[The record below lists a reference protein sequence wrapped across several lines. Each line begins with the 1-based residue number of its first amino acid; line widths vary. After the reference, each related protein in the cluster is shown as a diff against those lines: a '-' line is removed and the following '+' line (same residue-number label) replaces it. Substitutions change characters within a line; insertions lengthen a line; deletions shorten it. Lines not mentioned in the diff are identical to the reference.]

1 MKSFLEWF
9 RASTKV
15 KRWIFL
21 IILGVALTCYAFSK
35 ILVTEEIEI
44 SELIQIIV
52 LFVTGFLMIS
62 ISVVFIQKRT
72 LEIFIEANDSSTEKG
87 KKAKVNIKSL
97 IFNKKVYEEGPKI
110 VVIGGG
116 QGLNTVIEGLKK
128 YTNNITAI
136 VTMSDYGNVP
146 TESRKALDSLP
157 LKDIKD
163 SIVALSDR
171 EKLMKQLLSL
181 NFKNERLKGLNFGD
195 IYLTAMNEI
204 YGNISEAIQKST
216 EVLNIT
222 GRVIPVTL
230 DEITICA
237 ELTDGTTVKQKN
249 KIPEVVSERVEVI
262 NRIYISPS
270 NCRPAPGVL
279 EAIEEA
285 EAIIIG
291 PGSLYTNVLPNL
303 LVKNVSKA
311 IKESKAIKLYI
322 SNIMTEPGQT
332 DNYSISEHIKAI
344 IDHVGNDL
352 FDICLADTGEVMPE
366 FVRRYNMEGSELV
379 EQDFGK
385 VNSFGIKVIQRNMS
399 CIREDKI
406 RHNPDIIAATVIEL
420 ICNDLKFHDMQNGTE
435 YMLLNSVLKEQNKLI
450 EKNAKVSR
458 TIPYKSKNND
468 EPKRKSKFKEKYSD
482 RFMSIKN
489 SDKKREENKRRA
501 EGGKIQ
507 NAQNVQ
513 KRSLRKDVEENRI
526 RDERENAR
534 ARAAEQERIL
544 RREQEEREKIENAR
558 RERNEFIRKERER
571 VETLKREKEERLR
584 IEHEKADHERQERI
598 RQKIESRTNRRP
610 APSRNKERVAKRE
623 KVNPRQADLLSQI
636 ERMNRFQSK
645 DKK

>member
-1 MKSFLEWF
+1 MKSFFEWF

-21 IILGVALTCYAFSK
+21 IILGVALTCYAFTK
-35 ILVTEEIEI
+35 VIVTEEIEMKG
-44 SELIQIIV
+44 LIEIIV
-52 LFVTGFLMIS
+52 LFVLGFLMIAL
-62 ISVVFIQKRT
+62 SVVFIQKRT
-72 LEIFIEANDSSTEKG
+72 LELFIEANDSSTEKG
-87 KKAKVNIKSL
+87 KKAKVNMKSL

-136 VTMSDYGNVP
+136 VTMSDYGDIP
-146 TESRKALDSLP
+146 TESRKALDTLP
-157 LKDIKD
+157 LRDIKD

-171 EKLMKQLLSL
+171 EELMKKLLNV
-181 NFKNERLKGLNFGD
+181 NFKNERLRGLNFGD

-237 ELTDGTTVKQKN
+237 ELTDGTTIRQKD
-249 KIPEVVSERVEVI
+249 KIPEIVSEKIEVI

-303 LVKNVSKA
+303 LVKNVAKA

-332 DNYSISEHIKAI
+332 DNYSMSEHIKAI
-344 IDHVGNDL
+344 IDHIGPDV
-352 FDICLADTGEVMPE
+352 FDICLADTGEIIPE
-366 FVRRYNMEGSELV
+366 FVRKYNMEGAEVV
-379 EQDFGK
+379 EQDISK
-385 VNSFGIKVIQRNMS
+385 VNSYGIKIIQRNMS
-399 CIREDKI
+399 CVREDKI

-435 YMLLNSVLKEQNKLI
+435 YLLLNSVLKEQNKLI
-450 EKNAKVSR
+450 KKAARKNR
-458 TIPYKSKNND
+458 TIPYKSDKGK
-468 EPKRKSKFKEKYSD
+468 PFKRKSKFKAKYND
-482 RFMSIKN
+482 RFVSIRD
-489 SDKKREENKRRA
+489 SDKSR
-501 EGGKIQ
+501 I
-507 NAQNVQ
+507 
-513 KRSLRKDVEENRI
+513 ENRKKEDKVSKPEKQEI
-526 RDERENAR
+526 NTSEKQNNMEN
-534 ARAAEQERIL
+534 
-544 RREQEEREKIENAR
+544 
-558 RERNEFIRKERER
+558 
-571 VETLKREKEERLR
+571 
-584 IEHEKADHERQERI
+584 
-598 RQKIESRTNRRP
+598 QKK
-610 APSRNKERVAKRE
+610 NK
-623 KVNPRQADLLSQI
+623 
-636 ERMNRFQSK
+636 
-645 DKK
+645 KKNKKNHK

>member
-21 IILGVALTCYAFSK
+21 IILGVVLTCYAFSK
-35 ILVTEEIEI
+35 ILVTENLNIG
-44 SELIQIIV
+44 ELIEIIV

-62 ISVVFIQKRT
+62 LSIVFIQKRT
-72 LEIFIEANDSSTEKG
+72 LEIYIEANDSSTEKG

-116 QGLNTVIEGLKK
+116 KGLNTVIEGLKK

-136 VTMSDYGNVP
+136 VTMSDYGNYP
-146 TESRKALDSLP
+146 TDSRKALGSLP

-171 EKLMKQLLSL
+171 ENLMKQLLSL
-181 NFKNERLKGLNFGD
+181 NFKNDRLKGLNFGD

-237 ELTDGTTVKQKN
+237 ELTDGTTVKQKD
-249 KIPEVVSERVEVI
+249 KIPEVVSEKVSEI

-332 DNYSISEHIKAI
+332 DNYTVSEHINAI
-344 IDHVGNDL
+344 IEHVGAGL
-352 FDICLADTGEVMPE
+352 FDICLADTGEIMPE
-366 FVRRYNMEGSELV
+366 FVRRYNMEGSEVV

-385 VNSFGIKVIQRNMS
+385 VNSYGIRVIQRNMS
-399 CIREDKI
+399 CIKDDKI

-435 YMLLNSVLKEQNKLI
+435 YMLLESVLKEQNKLI
-450 EKNAKVSR
+450 QKDAKLNR
-458 TIPYKSKNND
+458 TIPYKSKEVKD
-468 EPKRKSKFKEKYSD
+468 TKRKSKFKEKYNE

-489 SDKKREENKRRA
+489 SDKKREENKRRM
-501 EGGKIQ
+501 ENSNPNIQRKI
-507 NAQNVQ
+507 AQKEADRQ
-513 KRSLRKDVEENRI
+513 AFEEKERI
-526 RDERENAR
+526 RMRQEAER
-534 ARAAEQERIL
+534 
-544 RREQEEREKIENAR
+544 REKIEKAR
-558 RERNEFIRKERER
+558 LEKER
-571 VETLKREKEERLR
+571 VERIKRERAEEIRREKEEMVRLEKER
-584 IEHEKADHERQERI
+584 AEEIRRKREEIEKREREKAEYDRQERI
-598 RQKIESRTNRRP
+598 RKKIES
-610 APSRNKERVAKRE
+610 AKHVAKRE
-623 KVNPRQADLLSQI
+623 KIDKRQADLLSQI
-636 ERMNRFQSK
+636 ERMNRIN
-645 DKK
+645 DKNKK